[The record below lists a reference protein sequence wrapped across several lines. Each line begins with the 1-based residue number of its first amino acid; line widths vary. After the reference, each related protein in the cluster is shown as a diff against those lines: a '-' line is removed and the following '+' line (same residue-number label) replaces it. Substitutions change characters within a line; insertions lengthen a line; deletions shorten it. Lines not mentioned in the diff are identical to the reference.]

1 MPLPI
6 IIPAAE
12 AAISAIPAITS
23 GVAAISP
30 ILGALLSKNDSKN
43 IAKDLMHY
51 HAAQEPTRTVSSI
64 PAQPIVIRPEY
75 RDIETRRPIILPR
88 LNNNSISSY
97 ESIIPGLDSY
107 LNPTIRRRAIYP
119 TNTRVI
125 TDNLVSL
132 PGIEVLHNS
141 VSTEDDQIVGEH
153 IKAKHI
159 SGTDEGSK
167 GNPQNQEK
175 PDTNKWWR
183 TPIKSSWKW
192 LRTPSWS
199 GGPTPLRTAG
209 EWAMIGAP
217 IGASIYS
224 LWPDDEDE
232 ENTSAQVDE
241 STQRYN
247 ENKDRWVT
255 LIQP

>member
-23 GVAAISP
+23 GVASISP
-30 ILGALLSKNDSKN
+30 ILGDLLSRNDLNN

-51 HAAQEPTRTVSSI
+51 HAAQEPTRTISST

-97 ESIIPGLDSY
+97 ESIIPGLDNY

-132 PGIEVLHNS
+132 PGIEVLYNS
-141 VSTEDDQIVGEH
+141 VSKDDTQQVGKQID
-153 IKAKHI
+153 
-159 SGTDEGSK
+159 DEK
-167 GNPQNQEK
+167 LKVNPQNQEK

-209 EWAMIGAP
+209 EWSMIGTP
-217 IGASIYS
+217 IGASIYA
-224 LWPDDEDE
+224 LWPDDND
-232 ENTSAQVDE
+232 ENTSEQVDE

-255 LIQP
+255 VIQP

>member
-30 ILGALLSKNDSKN
+30 ILGALLSKNDSNN

-64 PAQPIVIRPEY
+64 PAQPIVIHPEY
-75 RDIETRRPIILPR
+75 RDIETKRPIILPR

-119 TNTRVI
+119 TNTHVI

-141 VSTEDDQIVGEH
+141 VSAGNKKPKAPSSAGKGSGKKTQDQ
-153 IKAKHI
+153 KNSNNNK
-159 SGTDEGSK
+159 SK
-167 GNPQNQEK
+167 FIG
-175 PDTNKWWR
+175 WL
-183 TPIKSSWKW
+183 TPISSSGKW
-192 LRTPSWS
+192 LHTPLWS
-199 GGPTPLRTAG
+199 GGPSPLRALG
-209 EWAMIGAP
+209 EWGMVAASGFGIGAG
-217 IGASIYS
+217 IKS
-224 LWPDDEDE
+224 LLSDDDD